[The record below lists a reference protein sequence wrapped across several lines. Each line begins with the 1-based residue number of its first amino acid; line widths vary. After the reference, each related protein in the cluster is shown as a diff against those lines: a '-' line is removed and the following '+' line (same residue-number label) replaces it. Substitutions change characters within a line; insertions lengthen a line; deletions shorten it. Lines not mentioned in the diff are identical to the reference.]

1 MPGSSSTHGARLL
14 LAALW
19 TAALIPAASALERR
33 APSLDPARPPDQ
45 TRIWMRNLVL
55 FPYPDVPV
63 SVSELSGTVRPT
75 REGRPVTLDDVSSYE
90 IPVEH
95 AAVTLSARDMTILM
109 DRHILPIGHSPI
121 KHVDV
126 SFNEGSI
133 SMSGTMV
140 KVGVPVPFT
149 ATATI
154 VPTQEGDM
162 RVHITA
168 MHAGDIV
175 PKGIMDALGLKLS
188 NIAQPANRR
197 AFHLEGDDM
206 VVPLVS
212 MFPPPLFLGRLSAVR
227 VTPSGLLATIGQ
239 PGGSELPD
247 IQAKSFLL
255 MRGGTVVFAKK
266 LTMRDA
272 DMAMVPLDP
281 QRDLGFSP
289 EHYYQQMVE
298 GETRSRP
305 DYALV
310 AHVKDFRDLGSG
322 R

>member
-1 MPGSSSTHGARLL
+1 MRDRMSLRAALL
-14 LAALW
+14 LAAVS
-19 TAALIPAASALERR
+19 TAVVAQPASAVEHHP
-33 APSLDPARPPDQ
+33 APAKPAQLAEQ
-45 TRIWMRNLVL
+45 THIWMRNLVL

-75 REGRPVTLDDVSSYE
+75 REGRPITLDDVSSYE

-95 AAVTLSARDMTILM
+95 AAVTLSARDMTVLM
-109 DRHILPIGHSPI
+109 DRHILAIGHSPI

-140 KVGVPVPFT
+140 KLGLPVPFT
-149 ATATI
+149 ATAA
-154 VPTQEGDM
+154 VAPTREGDM
-162 RVHITA
+162 RVHITS
-168 MHAGDIV
+168 MRAGDVV
-175 PKGIMDALGLKLS
+175 PKGVMDALGLKLA
-188 NIAQPANRR
+188 NIAQPANHR

-239 PGGSELPD
+239 PGGSEPPD
-247 IQAKSFLL
+247 MQAKSFLL
-255 MRGGTVVFAKK
+255 MRGGTVVFARK
-266 LTMRDA
+266 LTMHDA